1 VAITHLDHGS
11 AMHGDQIISKYA
23 ALIIPARVIFNIS
36 WWIGFSQIIS
46 PSELLFGLLLRFCV
60 IIIYCA
66 LN

>member
-1 VAITHLDHGS
+1 MAVAPREARYNCTNFEILTLVHSAERGS
-11 AMHGDQIISKYA
+11 SGV
-23 ALIIPARVIFNIS
+23 LS

-46 PSELLFGLLLRFCV
+46 PSELLFGVLLLRFCV

>member
-1 VAITHLDHGS
+1 VDLGDRLDDTTDRRKIKLHRP
-11 AMHGDQIISKYA
+11 K
-23 ALIIPARVIFNIS
+23 LS

-46 PSELLFGLLLRFCV
+46 PSELLFGVLLLLRFCV